1 MAIYTKTGDKGT
13 TALASGERVAKT
25 DARIEAYGTVDELN
39 SWLGLL
45 DVSLPA
51 EHRED
56 IHAQILWIQN
66 KLFNLG
72 ALLAA
77 ADGEWITEAD
87 VRRLEERIDEMQAGQ
102 EPLRA
107 FVLPGGNEAVS
118 LCHVCRTITR
128 RLERQMVSARES
140 GIETDETVMQF
151 VNRLSDFWFVLALKQ
166 AENDKI
172 TFFFWKK

>member
-1 MAIYTKTGDKGT
+1 MIIMKIYTKGGDKGRT
-13 TALASGERVAKT
+13 SLANGTRTSKSDLRLES
-25 DARIEAYGTVDELN
+25 YGTADELN
-39 SWLGLL
+39 SFVGLL
-45 DVSLPA
+45 RSKMPESEQA
-51 EHRED
+51 ELE
-56 IHAQILWIQN
+56 WIQN

-87 VRRLEERIDEMQAGQ
+87 VRRLEERIDEMQAGH

-140 GIETDETVMQF
+140 GIETGETVMQF

>member
-1 MAIYTKTGDKGT
+1 MKIYTKGGDKGRT
-13 TALASGERVAKT
+13 SLANGVRTSKS
-25 DARIEAYGTVDELN
+25 DARLESYGTADELN
-39 SWLGLL
+39 SFTGLL
-45 DVSLPA
+45 RSKMPA
-51 EHRED
+51 SEQERLE
-56 IHAQILWIQN
+56 WIQN

-77 ADGEWITEAD
+77 AEGEWITESD
-87 VRRLEERIDEMQAGQ
+87 VKQLEAWIDEMQAGQ

-118 LCHVCRTITR
+118 LCHVCRTVTR
-128 RLERQMVSARES
+128 RLERQMVSAKEN
-140 GIETDETVMQF
+140 GTETGETAMQF

>member
-1 MAIYTKTGDKGT
+1 MIIMKIYTKGGDKGRT
-13 TALASGERVAKT
+13 SLANGTRTSKSDLRLES
-25 DARIEAYGTVDELN
+25 YGTADELN
-39 SWLGLL
+39 SFVGLL
-45 DVSLPA
+45 RSKMPESEQA
-51 EHRED
+51 ELE
-56 IHAQILWIQN
+56 WIQN

-140 GIETDETVMQF
+140 GIETGETVMQF

>member
-1 MAIYTKTGDKGT
+1 MKIYTKGGDKGRT
-13 TALASGERVAKT
+13 SLANGTRTSKSDLRLES
-25 DARIEAYGTVDELN
+25 YGTADELN
-39 SWLGLL
+39 SFVGLL
-45 DVSLPA
+45 RSKMPESEQA
-51 EHRED
+51 ELE
-56 IHAQILWIQN
+56 WIQN

-140 GIETDETVMQF
+140 GIETGETVMQF

>member
-1 MAIYTKTGDKGT
+1 MIIMKIYTKGGDKGRT
-13 TALASGERVAKT
+13 SLANGTRTSKSDLRLES
-25 DARIEAYGTVDELN
+25 YGTADELN
-39 SWLGLL
+39 RFVGLL
-45 DVSLPA
+45 RSKMPESEQA
-51 EHRED
+51 ELE
-56 IHAQILWIQN
+56 WIQN

-140 GIETDETVMQF
+140 GIETGETVMQF